1 MSGQYSSSVLGIP
14 SQAFGALH
22 APVAP
27 YTWEVRSQL
36 LTTQLE
42 TTRIPIFFRGP
53 IEILGFQPTVRVLG
67 SIQGGTR
74 RIPTIEDLM
83 VMFDINQQD
92 RLTNRLESTSVA
104 GPGMSYVTLSTFSVL
119 TPRLI
124 RIQIKNASPDVGI
137 QFRWCQTPEP
147 NGVPIYENAL
157 IQLAFFC
164 RYLDE
169 VDYVK
174 GQVP

>member
-1 MSGQYSSSVLGIP
+1 MRQSSAVLNIP
-14 SQAFGALH
+14 AQEFAANHS
-22 APVAP
+22 PVAP

-53 IEILGFQPTVRVLG
+53 VEILGFWPTVRINGAV
-67 SIQGGTR
+67 QGGTR
-74 RIPTIEDLM
+74 RVPTTDNIM
-83 VMFDINQQD
+83 CMIDINQQD

-104 GPGMSYVTLSTFSVL
+104 GPGQSYVTLSGLSVFV
-119 TPRLI
+119 PRLI
-124 RIQIKNASPDVGI
+124 RIQILNASPDVGI
-137 QFRWCQTPEP
+137 QFRWDQDPQP
-147 NGVPIYENAL
+147 LGVPIYENAL

-169 VDYVK
+169 V
-174 GQVP
+174 G

>member
-14 SQAFGALH
+14 AQAFAALH

-36 LTTQLE
+36 LSTQLE

-53 IEILGFQPTVRVLG
+53 IEILGFKPTITVLG
-67 SIQGGTR
+67 PVQGGTR
-74 RIPTIEDLM
+74 RVPTTDDMM
-83 VMFDINQQD
+83 VLFDINQQD

-104 GPGMSYVTLSTFSVL
+104 GPGAAYVTLSTFSVL
-119 TPRLI
+119 LPRVI

-137 QFRWCQTPEP
+137 QFRWGQTPEP
-147 NGVPIYENAL
+147 NGVPIFENAL

-169 VDYVK
+169 VDYIK